1 MTCPRSHSRLEG
13 RSEKEGVEKLSVEEE
28 KAIGGQSGRRQVWK
42 TVQRGRESSS
52 REGRTKD
59 ERERGGNLSPERSPA
74 SPPTAQPPRQE
85 AAGQGGLTPLIGD
98 TQTGL
103 AGEGEAGAGPLPQ
116 ASKT

>member
-1 MTCPRSHSRLEG
+1 MACPRSHSRLEG
-13 RSEKEGVEKLSVEEE
+13 RSEKEGVEKLSAEEA
-28 KAIGGQSGRRQVWK
+28 KATGGQSGRGQVCK
-42 TVQRGRESSS
+42 TVQRGRESS